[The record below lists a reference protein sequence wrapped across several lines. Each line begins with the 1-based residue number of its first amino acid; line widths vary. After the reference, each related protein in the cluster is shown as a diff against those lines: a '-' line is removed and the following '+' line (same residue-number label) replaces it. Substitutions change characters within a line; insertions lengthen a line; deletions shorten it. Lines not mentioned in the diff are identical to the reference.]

1 MIKRQRKAILFVLLA
16 CLVVLTCTAQ
26 RMAGMHALVMNL
38 TADSPSLQQNPDKAE
53 APVTPCELSAKS
65 LMAVPPMLFE
75 GALLAITLLLA
86 VLAAI
91 PPRIERQWPPLTA
104 QVNLLLTEKIYVYGI
119 QATAGLP
126 ALAMAARQPGR
137 R

>member
-16 CLVVLTCTAQ
+16 CMVVLVCTAQ

-38 TADSPSLQQNPDKAE
+38 AADSPSLQQTQDKAD

-75 GALLAITLLLA
+75 GGCWLSPCCWRCWRRSRRVSNAS
-86 VLAAI
+86 
-91 PPRIERQWPPLTA
+91 
-104 QVNLLLTEKIYVYGI
+104 
-119 QATAGLP
+119 GLP
-126 ALAMAARQPGR
+126 ALSPRPDCGCICDYASSVSE
-137 R
+137 

>member
-38 TADSPSLQQNPDKAE
+38 TADSPSLQKNQDQAE

-86 VLAAI
+86 VLA
-91 PPRIERQWPPLTA
+91 
-104 QVNLLLTEKIYVYGI
+104 
-119 QATAGLP
+119 
-126 ALAMAARQPGR
+126 
-137 R
+137 

>member
-38 TADSPSLQQNPDKAE
+38 TADSQSLQQNQDQAE

-91 PPRIERQWPPLTA
+91 PPRIERQWPPRY
-104 QVNLLLTEKIYVYGI
+104 LLTPI
-119 QATAGLP
+119 AGASAIMRLP
-126 ALAMAARQPGR
+126 
-137 R
+137 

>member
-1 MIKRQRKAILFVLLA
+1 MIKRQRKAILFVLTA

-38 TADSPSLQQNPDKAE
+38 TADSPSLQQNRDQVE

-91 PPRIERQWPPLTA
+91 RRVSNA
-104 QVNLLLTEKIYVYGI
+104 S
-119 QATAGLP
+119 GLP
-126 ALAMAARQPGR
+126 ALSPHPDCGCICDYASSVSD
-137 R
+137 

>member
-26 RMAGMHALVMNL
+26 RMAGMHAL
-38 TADSPSLQQNPDKAE
+38 
-53 APVTPCELSAKS
+53 
-65 LMAVPPMLFE
+65 FE

-91 PPRIERQWPPLTA
+91 PPRIERQWPPRVISSPRLR
-104 QVNLLLTEKIYVYGI
+104 VHLRLCVFRE
-119 QATAGLP
+119 
-126 ALAMAARQPGR
+126 
-137 R
+137 

>member
-53 APVTPCELSAKS
+53 APVTLSAKS

-91 PPRIERQWPPLTA
+91 PPRIERQWPPRVISPPRLR
-104 QVNLLLTEKIYVYGI
+104 VHLRLCVFRE
-119 QATAGLP
+119 
-126 ALAMAARQPGR
+126 
-137 R
+137 

>member
-75 GALLAITLLLA
+75 GALLAIALLLA

-91 PPRIERQWPPLTA
+91 PPRIERIWPPRVISPPRLR
-104 QVNLLLTEKIYVYGI
+104 VHLRLCVFRE
-119 QATAGLP
+119 
-126 ALAMAARQPGR
+126 
-137 R
+137 

>member
-16 CLVVLTCTAQ
+16 CLVVLVCTAQ

-38 TADSPSLQQNPDKAE
+38 TADSPSLQQTQDKAD

-86 VLAAI
+86 VLAAV
-91 PPRIERQWPPLTA
+91 PPRIGRQWPPRVISPPRLR
-104 QVNLLLTEKIYVYGI
+104 VHLRLCVFRE
-119 QATAGLP
+119 
-126 ALAMAARQPGR
+126 
-137 R
+137 

>member
-38 TADSPSLQQNPDKAE
+38 TADSQSLQQNQDQAE

-75 GALLAITLLLA
+75 GALLAITCCWRCWRRSRRVSNA
-86 VLAAI
+86 S
-91 PPRIERQWPPLTA
+91 
-104 QVNLLLTEKIYVYGI
+104 
-119 QATAGLP
+119 GLP
-126 ALAMAARQPGR
+126 ALSPHPIAGASAIMRLP
-137 R
+137 

>member
-1 MIKRQRKAILFVLLA
+1 MIKQQRKAILFVLLA

-91 PPRIERQWPPLTA
+91 PPRIERQWPPRVISPPRLR
-104 QVNLLLTEKIYVYGI
+104 VHLRLCVFRE
-119 QATAGLP
+119 
-126 ALAMAARQPGR
+126 
-137 R
+137 

>member
-38 TADSPSLQQNPDKAE
+38 TADSPSLQQNQDQAE

-75 GALLAITLLLA
+75 GALLA
-86 VLAAI
+86 AI
-91 PPRIERQWPPLTA
+91 PPRIERQWPPRVISSPRLR
-104 QVNLLLTEKIYVYGI
+104 VHLRLCVFRE
-119 QATAGLP
+119 
-126 ALAMAARQPGR
+126 
-137 R
+137 

>member
-65 LMAVPPMLFE
+65 MLFE

-91 PPRIERQWPPLTA
+91 PPRIERQWPPRVISPPRLR
-104 QVNLLLTEKIYVYGI
+104 VHLRLCVFRE
-119 QATAGLP
+119 
-126 ALAMAARQPGR
+126 
-137 R
+137 

>member
-38 TADSPSLQQNPDKAE
+38 TADSQSLQQNQDQAE

-91 PPRIERQWPPLTA
+91 PPRIERQWPP
-104 QVNLLLTEKIYVYGI
+104 
-119 QATAGLP
+119 
-126 ALAMAARQPGR
+126 ALSPHPDCGCICDYASSVSD
-137 R
+137 

>member
-38 TADSPSLQQNPDKAE
+38 TVDSPSLQQNQDQVE

-91 PPRIERQWPPLTA
+91 PPPIERQWPPRVISPPRLR
-104 QVNLLLTEKIYVYGI
+104 VHLRLCIFRE
-119 QATAGLP
+119 
-126 ALAMAARQPGR
+126 
-137 R
+137 

>member
-16 CLVVLTCTAQ
+16 CLVVLTCTARQ
-26 RMAGMHALVMNL
+26 ARMHALVMNL

-91 PPRIERQWPPLTA
+91 PPRIERQWPPRVISPPRLR
-104 QVNLLLTEKIYVYGI
+104 VHLRLCVFRE
-119 QATAGLP
+119 
-126 ALAMAARQPGR
+126 
-137 R
+137 

>member
-38 TADSPSLQQNPDKAE
+38 TADSQSLQQNQDQAE

-86 VLAAI
+86 VLAVLAAI
-91 PPRIERQWPPLTA
+91 PPRIERQWPPRVISSPRLR
-104 QVNLLLTEKIYVYGI
+104 VHLRLCVFRE
-119 QATAGLP
+119 
-126 ALAMAARQPGR
+126 
-137 R
+137 

>member
-1 MIKRQRKAILFVLLA
+1 MIKRQRKAILLSSGLSGGANLHRSTDGRDARAGHEPHRRQPVA
-16 CLVVLTCTAQ
+16 TAK
-26 RMAGMHALVMNL
+26 
-38 TADSPSLQQNPDKAE
+38 PDQAE

-91 PPRIERQWPPLTA
+91 RRVSNASGLPRY
-104 QVNLLLTEKIYVYGI
+104 LLTPI
-119 QATAGLP
+119 AGASAIMHLP
-126 ALAMAARQPGR
+126 
-137 R
+137 

>member
-38 TADSPSLQQNPDKAE
+38 TADSPSLQQNQDQAE

-91 PPRIERQWPPLTA
+91 PPAYRTPVASPRY
-104 QVNLLLTEKIYVYGI
+104 LLTPI
-119 QATAGLP
+119 AGASAIMRLP
-126 ALAMAARQPGR
+126 
-137 R
+137 

>member
-38 TADSPSLQQNPDKAE
+38 TADSPSLQQNQDQVE

-91 PPRIERQWPPLTA
+91 PPRIERQWP
-104 QVNLLLTEKIYVYGI
+104 
-119 QATAGLP
+119 
-126 ALAMAARQPGR
+126 
-137 R
+137 